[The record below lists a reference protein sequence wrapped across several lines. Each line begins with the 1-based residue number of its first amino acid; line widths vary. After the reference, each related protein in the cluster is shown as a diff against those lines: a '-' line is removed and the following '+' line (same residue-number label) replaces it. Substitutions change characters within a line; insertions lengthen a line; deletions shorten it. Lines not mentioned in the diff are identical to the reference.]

1 MRMEFLWLA
10 LIVVFAVIEGATT
23 ALTTVWFIG
32 GALAAG
38 QPFPAALLHAE
49 LWLQI
54 TLFFAVS
61 VVLLAALRPLV
72 KKYLRPRTVRTNAA
86 GNIGREAIVTEAID
100 NLHET
105 GAVRLSGVEWTARS
119 ADGSPVAVGTVVRID
134 AIEGVKVIVTPIP
147 VSHK

>member
-32 GALAAG
+32 GALAALA
-38 QPFPAALLHAE
+38 AALLHAE

-105 GAVRLSGVEWTARS
+105 GAVRLSGVEWSARS

-134 AIEGVKVIVTPIP
+134 AIEGVKLIVTPVP
-147 VSHK
+147 VPNK

>member
-32 GALAAG
+32 GALAALA
-38 QPFPAALLHAE
+38 AALLHAE

-61 VVLLAALRPLV
+61 VVLLTALRPLV

-105 GAVRLSGVEWTARS
+105 GAEWSARS
-119 ADGSPVAVGTVVRID
+119 ADGSPVAAGTVVRID
-134 AIEGVKVIVTPIP
+134 AIEGVKLIVTPVP
-147 VSHK
+147 VPHK

>member
-32 GALAAG
+32 GALAALA
-38 QPFPAALLHAE
+38 AALLHAE

-61 VVLLAALRPLV
+61 VVLRPLV

>member
-1 MRMEFLWLA
+1 MKKLYTAFLL
-10 LIVVFAVIEGATT
+10 
-23 ALTTVWFIG
+23 
-32 GALAAG
+32 
-38 QPFPAALLHAE
+38 
-49 LWLQI
+49 
-54 TLFFAVS
+54 
-61 VVLLAALRPLV
+61 VLLAALRPLV

-119 ADGSPVAVGTVVRID
+119 ADGSPVWVGAGGGSD
-134 AIEGVKVIVTPIP
+134 AIEGVKVIVTPVP

>member
-32 GALAAG
+32 GALAALA
-38 QPFPAALLHAE
+38 AALLHAE

-72 KKYLRPRTVRTNAA
+72 KKYLRPRTNAA

-119 ADGSPVAVGTVVRID
+119 ADGSPVAAGTVVRID
-134 AIEGVKVIVTPIP
+134 AIEGVKLIVTPVP
-147 VSHK
+147 VPNK

>member
-32 GALAAG
+32 GALAALA
-38 QPFPAALLHAE
+38 AALLHAE

-86 GNIGREAIVTEAID
+86 GNIGREAIVTEAICM
-100 NLHET
+100 
-105 GAVRLSGVEWTARS
+105 RPARS
-119 ADGSPVAVGTVVRID
+119 VCPAWNGRPAAPTAAPLRSGPSYGS
-134 AIEGVKVIVTPIP
+134 TP
-147 VSHK
+147 SRASS

>member
-32 GALAAG
+32 GALAALA
-38 QPFPAALLHAE
+38 AALLHAE

-105 GAVRLSGVEWTARS
+105 
-119 ADGSPVAVGTVVRID
+119 ADGSPVAAGTVVRID
-134 AIEGVKVIVTPIP
+134 AIEGVKLIVTPVP
-147 VSHK
+147 VPNK

>member
-32 GALAAG
+32 GALAALA
-38 QPFPAALLHAE
+38 AALLHAE

-61 VVLLAALRPLV
+61 VVLLTALRPLV
-72 KKYLRPRTVRTNAA
+72 KSICGRAPSARTPPGTSAARPSSRRPSTICMRP
-86 GNIGREAIVTEAID
+86 
-100 NLHET
+100 
-105 GAVRLSGVEWTARS
+105 ARS
-119 ADGSPVAVGTVVRID
+119 ACPAWNGRPAAPTAAPSQPGPSCGS
-134 AIEGVKVIVTPIP
+134 TP
-147 VSHK
+147 SRASS

>member
-32 GALAAG
+32 GALAALA
-38 QPFPAALLHAE
+38 AALLHAE

-86 GNIGREAIVTEAID
+86 GNIGREAIVT
-100 NLHET
+100 
-105 GAVRLSGVEWTARS
+105 ARS
-119 ADGSPVAVGTVVRID
+119 VCPAWNGRPAAPTAAPLRSGPSCGS
-134 AIEGVKVIVTPIP
+134 TP
-147 VSHK
+147 SRASR

>member
-32 GALAAG
+32 GALAALA
-38 QPFPAALLHAE
+38 AALLHAE

-61 VVLLAALRPLV
+61 VVLLTALRPLV
-72 KKYLRPRTVRTNAA
+72 KKYLRPRTV
-86 GNIGREAIVTEAID
+86 
-100 NLHET
+100 
-105 GAVRLSGVEWTARS
+105 GAVRLSGVEWSARS
-119 ADGSPVAVGTVVRID
+119 ADGSPVAAGTVVRID
-134 AIEGVKVIVTPIP
+134 AIEGVKLIVTPVP
-147 VSHK
+147 VPHK

>member
-32 GALAAG
+32 GALAALA
-38 QPFPAALLHAE
+38 AALLHAE

-61 VVLLAALRPLV
+61 VVLLAAHRPHERRREH
-72 KKYLRPRTVRTNAA
+72 RPRGHRH
-86 GNIGREAIVTEAID
+86 GGHRQ
-100 NLHET
+100 
-105 GAVRLSGVEWTARS
+105 S
-119 ADGSPVAVGTVVRID
+119 A
-134 AIEGVKVIVTPIP
+134 
-147 VSHK
+147 

>member
-32 GALAAG
+32 AALA
-38 QPFPAALLHAE
+38 AALLHAE

-61 VVLLAALRPLV
+61 VVLLTALRPLV

-86 GNIGREAIVTEAID
+86 GNIGLEAIVTEAID

-105 GAVRLSGVEWTARS
+105 GAVRLSGVEWSARS
-119 ADGSPVAVGTVVRID
+119 ADGSPVAAGTVVRID
-134 AIEGVKVIVTPIP
+134 AIEGVKLIVTPVP
-147 VSHK
+147 VPHK

>member
-1 MRMEFLWLA
+1 MDTLFSNVTIVTMDEAMHVYFDAYLGVT

-32 GALAAG
+32 GALAALLT
-38 QPFPAALLHAE
+38 ALLHGA

-54 TLFFAVS
+54 VLFFVVS
-61 VVLLAALRPLV
+61 IALLAALRPLV

-86 GNIGREAIVTEAID
+86 GNIGREAIVTETID

-105 GAVRLSGVEWTARS
+105 GAVRLSGVEWSARS
-119 ADGSPVAVGTVVRID
+119 ADGSPVAAGTLLR
-134 AIEGVKVIVTPIP
+134 
-147 VSHK
+147 

>member
-1 MRMEFLWLA
+1 MACAHRSLCRDRGRHNRSDDRL
-10 LIVVFAVIEGATT
+10 VHRRC
-23 ALTTVWFIG
+23 
-32 GALAAG
+32 AG
-38 QPFPAALLHAE
+38 RSGSRPLHAE

-61 VVLLAALRPLV
+61 VVLLAA
-72 KKYLRPRTVRTNAA
+72 
-86 GNIGREAIVTEAID
+86 
-100 NLHET
+100 HET

-134 AIEGVKVIVTPIP
+134 AIEGVKLIVTPVP

>member
-32 GALAAG
+32 GALAALA
-38 QPFPAALLHAE
+38 AALLHA
-49 LWLQI
+49 
-54 TLFFAVS
+54 
-61 VVLLAALRPLV
+61 
-72 KKYLRPRTVRTNAA
+72 VRTNAA

-134 AIEGVKVIVTPIP
+134 AIEGVKLIVTPVP
-147 VSHK
+147 VPNK

>member
-32 GALAAG
+32 GALAALA
-38 QPFPAALLHAE
+38 AALLHAE

-105 GAVRLSGVEWTARS
+105 GAVRPAWNGRPAAPTAAPLRSGPS
-119 ADGSPVAVGTVVRID
+119 CGS
-134 AIEGVKVIVTPIP
+134 TP
-147 VSHK
+147 SRASS

>member
-32 GALAAG
+32 GALAALA
-38 QPFPAALLHAE
+38 AALLHAE

-61 VVLLAALRPLV
+61 VVLLTALRPLV

-86 GNIGREAIVTEAID
+86 GNIVTEAID

-105 GAVRLSGVEWTARS
+105 GAVRLSGVEWSARS
-119 ADGSPVAVGTVVRID
+119 ADGSPVAAGNVVRID
-134 AIEGVKVIVTPIP
+134 AIEGVKLIVTPVP
-147 VSHK
+147 VPHK

>member
-32 GALAAG
+32 GALAALA
-38 QPFPAALLHAE
+38 AALLHAE

-61 VVLLAALRPLV
+61 VVLLTALRPLV

-86 GNIGREAIVTEAID
+86 GTSAARPSSRRPSTICMRP
-100 NLHET
+100 
-105 GAVRLSGVEWTARS
+105 ARS
-119 ADGSPVAVGTVVRID
+119 ACPAWNGRPAAPTAAPSQPGPSCGS
-134 AIEGVKVIVTPIP
+134 TP
-147 VSHK
+147 SRASS

>member
-32 GALAAG
+32 GALAALA
-38 QPFPAALLHAE
+38 AALLHAE

-86 GNIGREAIVTEAID
+86 GNIGREAIVTESGLCFQISAPS
-100 NLHET
+100 
-105 GAVRLSGVEWTARS
+105 LSGSRLGMMTTCRPMTS
-119 ADGSPVAVGTVVRID
+119 GMC
-134 AIEGVKVIVTPIP
+134 TPQA
-147 VSHK
+147 

>member
-32 GALAAG
+32 GALAALA
-38 QPFPAALLHAE
+38 AALLHAE

-86 GNIGREAIVTEAID
+86 GNIGREAG
-100 NLHET
+100 H
-105 GAVRLSGVEWTARS
+105 RQS
-119 ADGSPVAVGTVVRID
+119 A
-134 AIEGVKVIVTPIP
+134 
-147 VSHK
+147 

>member
-32 GALAAG
+32 GALAALA
-38 QPFPAALLHAE
+38 AALLHAE

-105 GAVRLSGVEWTARS
+105 S

-134 AIEGVKVIVTPIP
+134 AIEGVKLIVTPVP
-147 VSHK
+147 VPNK

>member
-32 GALAAG
+32 GALAALA
-38 QPFPAALLHAE
+38 AALLHAE

-86 GNIGREAIVTEAID
+86 GNIGREAIVTGPSTICM
-100 NLHET
+100 
-105 GAVRLSGVEWTARS
+105 RPARS
-119 ADGSPVAVGTVVRID
+119 VCPAWNGRPAAPTAAPLRSGPSYGS
-134 AIEGVKVIVTPIP
+134 TP
-147 VSHK
+147 SRASS

>member
-32 GALAAG
+32 GALAALA
-38 QPFPAALLHAE
+38 AALLHAE
-49 LWLQI
+49 LW
-54 TLFFAVS
+54 
-61 VVLLAALRPLV
+61 LRPLV

-134 AIEGVKVIVTPIP
+134 AIEGVKLIVTPVP
-147 VSHK
+147 VPNK

>member
-32 GALAAG
+32 GALAALA
-38 QPFPAALLHAE
+38 AALLHAE

-61 VVLLAALRPLV
+61 VVLLAALV

-134 AIEGVKVIVTPIP
+134 AIEGVKLIVTPVP
-147 VSHK
+147 VPNK

>member
-32 GALAAG
+32 GALAALA
-38 QPFPAALLHAE
+38 AALLHAE

-86 GNIGREAIVTEAID
+86 GNIGREAIVT
-100 NLHET
+100 
-105 GAVRLSGVEWTARS
+105 
-119 ADGSPVAVGTVVRID
+119 
-134 AIEGVKVIVTPIP
+134 
-147 VSHK
+147 

>member
-32 GALAAG
+32 GALAALA
-38 QPFPAALLHAE
+38 AALLHAE

-105 GAVRLSGVEWTARS
+105 MPKSESSNARMSGRAKARNAAADIS
-119 ADGSPVAVGTVVRID
+119 ATSG
-134 AIEGVKVIVTPIP
+134 
-147 VSHK
+147 